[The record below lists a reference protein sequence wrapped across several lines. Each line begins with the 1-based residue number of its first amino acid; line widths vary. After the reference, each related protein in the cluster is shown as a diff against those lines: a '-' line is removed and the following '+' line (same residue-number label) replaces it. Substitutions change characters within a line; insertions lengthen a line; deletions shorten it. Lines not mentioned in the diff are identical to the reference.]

1 MRKVSGVHQL
11 IGLVVAFTVIGQGTA
26 RAAVGIG
33 RTFIPAADRVDA
45 VYDTARS
52 RVYISTSGGQV
63 LRYNLKAGSFA
74 SAFNLGGSLR
84 GMALSPDG
92 QTLVVADSSVQ
103 GTRNRIHVIDLTDD
117 SVSQIA
123 FNKGGYESGTYSV
136 AFADANTV
144 LTTSRFSGSGGV
156 PMRKVNLTTGTA
168 VSIANVRQDTMLATS
183 ADMSAVAYA
192 QGNIS
197 SGPFGRYNT
206 AAGTFEGSGTGWSA
220 FEIGVSRDASQFAVP
235 SYSGMFVYD
244 YDDGFNFREKIGVY
258 ANNSPIG
265 VVYSPIKDIMYTA
278 WYDWDG
284 SDDGIYA
291 YNSNSLTRIETIDS
305 DVSLSWVG
313 NHAFGRGRLRISDD
327 DSVLLATVNGGV
339 NAYMVPEPA
348 TMLLLTA
355 AAPLIL
361 RRGRKRKSKPASPLT

>member
-1 MRKVSGVHQL
+1 MREVSGVCQL
-11 IGLVVAFTVIGQGTA
+11 VCVTVVLMVISQGTA
-26 RAAVGIG
+26 RAEVGDGPI
-33 RTFIPAADRVDA
+33 FIPAAERVDA
-45 VYDTARS
+45 VFDTARD
-52 RVYISTSGGQV
+52 RVYVSTSSGQV
-63 LRYNLKAGSFA
+63 LRYNLQAGSFA

-92 QTLVVADSSVQ
+92 QTLVVADSSTQ
-103 GTRNRIHVIDLTDD
+103 GTQNRIHAIDLTND
-117 SVSQIA
+117 SVRQIA
-123 FNKGGYESGTYSV
+123 FNKGSYESGTYSV

-168 VSIANVRQDTMLATS
+168 VSIANVRQDTMLAAS

-220 FEIGVSRDASQFAVP
+220 FEIGVSRNASQFAVP

-265 VVYSPIKDIMYTA
+265 VVYSPTRDIMYTA

-291 YNSNSLTRIETIDS
+291 YNTNSLTRIETIDPN
-305 DVSLSWVG
+305 VSLSWVG
-313 NHAFGRGRLRISDD
+313 NHAFGQGRLRISDD
-327 DSVLLATVNGGV
+327 GSILLATVNGGV
-339 NAYMVPEPA
+339 HAYAVPEPVS
-348 TMLLLTA
+348 LLVLTLA
-355 AAPLIL
+355 VPIIL
-361 RRGRKRKSKPASPLT
+361 KRKRKRS